1 MELQIKETGR
11 MFYQNE
17 QQSLK
22 RYRAVLTAHSWEQID
37 GLQVGIAQKREV
49 QFAIDRQGEV
59 CWIRRV
65 R

>member
-11 MFYQNE
+11 MFYQNDHT
-17 QQSLK
+17 SLK
-22 RYRAVLTAHSWEQID
+22 RYRAVLTDHTWEQID
-37 GLQVGIAQKREV
+37 GLQVGIARKREV
-49 QFAIDRQGEV
+49 LFALDLQGEV